1 MDYSLLVKAP
11 LFSGYGEAEIEDI
24 FSGIRYRFRRFR
36 PGSMIAMNGEK
47 VTALMLVLSGITKGE
62 MVDFSGRI
70 IKIEEIPAPGALA
83 AAFIFGKLNTFPV
96 NVIALT
102 DVELLIIEKHEF
114 LKLLIRDEK
123 ILENFLEM
131 ISTRSQFL
139 SEKIKFL
146 SFKTIKGKL
155 AQYFLQR
162 SSKKN
167 NSFDLD
173 LTQND
178 LADYFGVARP
188 SIARALGEMER
199 DGIIEARGRHI
210 LIRDRE
216 KMSMLTT
223 D

>member
-1 MDYSLLVKAP
+1 MDYSLLVKGP
-11 LFSGYGEAEIEDI
+11 LFSGYDEKEIEEI
-24 FSGIRYRFRRFR
+24 FSGIRYRFRMFR
-36 PGSMIAMNGEK
+36 PGSMIAMHGEK

-114 LKLLIRDEK
+114 LKLLIRDET

-162 SSKKN
+162 SSKKS

-188 SIARALGEMER
+188 SIGRALGEMER
-199 DGIIEARGRHI
+199 EGIIEARGRHI
-210 LIRDRE
+210 TIRDRE
-216 KMSMLTT
+216 KMFMLTS

>member
-1 MDYSLLVKAP
+1 MDCSLLVRAP
-11 LFSGYGEAEIEDI
+11 LFSGYGEKEIEKI
-24 FSGIRYRFRRFR
+24 LSGINYRLRRFR
-36 PGSMIAMNGEK
+36 SGSLISMNGDK
-47 VTALMLVLSGITKGE
+47 VSSLMIVIRGLTKGE

-83 AAFIFGKLNTFPV
+83 AAFIFGKKNTFPV
-96 NVIALT
+96 NVIAMT
-102 DVELLIIEKHEF
+102 DVEILIIEKNEF
-114 LKLLIRDEK
+114 LKLLNKNER
-123 ILENFLEM
+123 ILANFLEM

-162 SSKKN
+162 TGNSSG
-167 NSFDLD
+167 SFVLD
-173 LTQND
+173 VTQND

-188 SIARALGEMER
+188 SVARAIGELEDDGYILTDRKEIRIIDKTGLG
-199 DGIIEARGRHI
+199 A
-210 LIRDRE
+210 
-216 KMSMLTT
+216 LTV

>member
-173 LTQND
+173 VTQND

-216 KMSMLTT
+216 KMSKLTT

>member
-83 AAFIFGKLNTFPV
+83 AAFLFGKLNTFPV

-173 LTQND
+173 VTQND

-199 DGIIEARGRHI
+199 DGIIDARGRHI

-216 KMSMLTT
+216 KMSKLTT

>member
-173 LTQND
+173 VTQND

>member
-1 MDYSLLVKAP
+1 MDYSLLVKGP
-11 LFSGYGEAEIEDI
+11 LFSGYDEKEIEEI
-24 FSGIRYRFRRFR
+24 FSGIRYRFRKFR

-47 VTALMLVLSGITKGE
+47 VSSLMLVLSGITKGE

-83 AAFIFGKLNTFPV
+83 SAFIFGKRNTFPV

-102 DVELLIIEKHEF
+102 EVELLIIEKHEF
-114 LKLLIRDEK
+114 LKLLIRDET

-162 SSKKN
+162 SSKKS

-188 SIARALGEMER
+188 SIGRALGEMER
-199 DGIIEARGRHI
+199 EGIIEARGRHI
-210 LIRDRE
+210 TIRDRE
-216 KMSMLTT
+216 KMFMLTS

>member
-83 AAFIFGKLNTFPV
+83 AAFLFGKLNTFPV

-173 LTQND
+173 VTQND